1 MSPEESQMKTIGLL
15 GGMSWE
21 STKVYYQEMNRIV
34 RSALGGLHSAQ
45 ILLWSFD
52 FEEIAGYQRQGRWD
66 LAEARMTE
74 AAGRLQSAGAEA
86 ILICTNTM
94 HKLAPAVRASVTIP
108 LLDIVDAVGSAL
120 SAASCRRP
128 ALLATKF
135 TMEESFYKERL
146 ERNFDMKVMVPD
158 EDGRNET
165 HRIIFEE
172 LCQGT
177 FRPESKRKLLEI
189 IHTLSEQGADSVIL
203 GCTELGL
210 LVEPSDTSLPLFD
223 STLLHVAQA
232 SEFALSKDDS
242 KEEAEKYR
250 PSKYL

>member
-1 MSPEESQMKTIGLL
+1 MKTIGLL

-34 RSALGGLHSAQ
+34 RQALGGLHSAK

-52 FEEIAGYQRQGRWD
+52 FEEIASYQRQGRWD
-66 LAEARMTE
+66 LAEARMIE
-74 AAGRLQSAGAEA
+74 AAQKLEGAGADA

-94 HKLAPAVRASVTIP
+94 HKLAPAVRAGVTIP
-108 LLDIVDAVGSAL
+108 LLDIVDAVGTTL
-120 SAASCRRP
+120 SNGGFQRP

-135 TMEESFYKERL
+135 TMEHAFYRERL
-146 ERNFDMKVMVPD
+146 KRDFGMKVFVPD
-158 EDGRNET
+158 EEGRNET

-177 FRPESKRKLLEI
+177 FRVESKKRLLMI
-189 IHTLSEQGADSVIL
+189 IEALAERGADSVIL

-210 LVEPSDTSLPLFD
+210 LVGPEDVSLPLFD
-223 STLLHVAQA
+223 STLLHVVQA
-232 SEFALSKDDS
+232 ADFALNDEPFKGRCRLS
-242 KEEAEKYR
+242 A
-250 PSKYL
+250 